1 MFLIEASNIC
11 IQASQSISLQ
21 AAGVIPKKKKRNEVY
36 KLKVN
41 KNVNMALREKGLS

>member
-21 AAGVIPKKKKRNEVY
+21 AAGVIPKKKRNEVY